1 MTMRGSNVHVQL
13 AMVASN
19 VTKKVT
25 WQKNVQLRQTM
36 LEVVVVQEV
45 QVVINVA
52 KKVILL
58 VNAKIHQQT
67 VAQTVEIVTIAS
79 NQVTWHV
86 IVLRKMSMKIVVA
99 TNGNAEMIMPLTKI
113 KRATVAIRTLKSK
126 QVAGKITD
134 QAVDGATESI
144 GLDN

>member
-1 MTMRGSNVHVQL
+1 MRGSNVHVQL

-25 WQKNVQLRQTM
+25 WQENVQLRQTM

-67 VAQTVEIVTIAS
+67 VAQKVEIVTIAS
-79 NQVTWHV
+79 SQVTWHV
-86 IVLRKMSMKIVVA
+86 IVLSKMSMKIVVA
-99 TNGNAEMIMPLTKI
+99 TNGNAEMTMPLTKI

-134 QAVDGATESI
+134 RAVDGATESI

>member
-1 MTMRGSNVHVQL
+1 MRGSNVHVQL

-25 WQKNVQLRQTM
+25 WQENVQLRQTM

-86 IVLRKMSMKIVVA
+86 SVLRKMSMKIVVA

>member
-1 MTMRGSNVHVQL
+1 
-13 AMVASN
+13 
-19 VTKKVT
+19 
-25 WQKNVQLRQTM
+25 M

-67 VAQTVEIVTIAS
+67 VAQKVEIVTIAS
-79 NQVTWHV
+79 SQVTWHV